1 MKKIL
6 LSALLAGSVFA
17 SDNYFEIGGGFM
29 NEKNNFSTDSKDT
42 ISSLGSADSESNGT
56 PYIEF
61 YYGYDVNDKVKLY
74 VASQFGEFN
83 LGTEIDSNFGY
94 FDIGLKADL
103 MAEEW
108 QNPYL
113 TGTKRE
119 KTDVKEF
126 GAYIGYGLSFAQN
139 HEGMIRYEYS
149 NKEYDKDTLTGDLKR
164 DGNRHIISVENMYHT
179 SLFGKQNS
187 YLANLNL
194 EKFTADGEAN
204 SYNTYEIEFGT
215 STALNDE
222 LRLTLLAN
230 LGKQDYD
237 KHNTAVNQKVSV
249 KLYGAKAI
257 LNWDKPFGF
266 KNTYASL
273 KTGYEKEEANA
284 DFFDKE
290 NTFGIITMG
299 YKF

>member
-6 LSALLAGSVFA
+6 LSALLASSVFA
-17 SDNYFEIGGGFM
+17 GENYIEIGGGF
-29 NEKNNFSTDSKDT
+29 NNSKDNFSTDSKDT
-42 ISSLGSADSESNGT
+42 ISSLGSADSESTGI

-83 LGTEIDSNFGY
+83 LGSEIESGFGF
-94 FDIGLKADL
+94 FDVGLKGDL
-103 MAEEW
+103 MAEAW
-108 QNPYL
+108 KNPYL
-113 TGTKRE
+113 TGSKRE

-126 GAYIGYGLSFAQN
+126 GAYIGYGLMFSQN
-139 HEGMIRYEYS
+139 HEGMIKYEYS

-164 DGNRHIISVENMYHT
+164 DGKRHILSFENMYYAP
-179 SLFGKQNS
+179 LFGKENA
-187 YLANLNL
+187 YLANVNL
-194 EKFTADGEAN
+194 ENFKADGKAN
-204 SYNTYEIEFGT
+204 SYKTYELEFGT
-215 STALNDE
+215 STSLTDD
-222 LRLTLLAN
+222 LRLSLLAN
-230 LGKQDYD
+230 IGKQDYNQ
-237 KHNTAVNQKVSV
+237 HNSAVNQKVSV

-257 LNWDKPFGF
+257 LNWDKPFGL
-266 KNTYASL
+266 KDTYASL

-290 NTFGIITMG
+290 NTFGIISMG